1 MGLKPYGL
9 DPAAAPAQSGKR
21 ADNALTGL
29 SMKEA
34 LATFPFW
41 AMMLMAPA
49 FSIGFGLTSHLPTYA
64 SSIGIG
70 ASAGAIL
77 TSASLVGGMLGKLTL
92 GMLNDRFST
101 RVPLCAA
108 QLCVVLGVG
117 VLFVSQGSPLLLG
130 LGALI
135 FGYGSCT
142 TALMPAMLTSALFG
156 QRDYNR
162 ILTWFTTSSSLLGGF
177 GSTLYG
183 LLYDAAGDY
192 VSSMLVCMAVA
203 SLCLLLGLASLW
215 VAGKKDYAG
224 RI

>member
-1 MGLKPYGL
+1 
-9 DPAAAPAQSGKR
+9 
-21 ADNALTGL
+21 
-29 SMKEA
+29 
-34 LATFPFW
+34 
-41 AMMLMAPA
+41 
-49 FSIGFGLTSHLPTYA
+49 
-64 SSIGIG
+64 
-70 ASAGAIL
+70 
-77 TSASLVGGMLGKLTL
+77 
-92 GMLNDRFST
+92 
-101 RVPLCAA
+101 
-108 QLCVVLGVG
+108 
-117 VLFVSQGSPLLLG
+117 
-130 LGALI
+130 
-135 FGYGSCT
+135 
-142 TALMPAMLTSALFG
+142 MPAMLTSALFG